1 MQPFKQKIK
10 QKIKQL
16 QRETY
21 AIYLASKHP
30 GVPWYARGLAICIA
44 AYAFS
49 PIDLIPDV
57 IPIIGFLD
65 DLILVPLGI
74 LLVSRMIPPDVL
86 AECRQKSKE
95 AMQQKRPKNWIMAV
109 TIISIW
115 VILGGLVVVW
125 LSKLLQRS

>member
-1 MQPFKQKIK
+1 MQSLKQKLK
-10 QKIKQL
+10 KFK
-16 QRETY
+16 RETY

-30 GVPWYARGLAICIA
+30 DVPWYARALAVCIA

-74 LLVSRMIPPDVL
+74 LLVTRMIPPDVL
-86 AECRQKSKE
+86 AECRQKSEE
-95 AMQQKRPKNWIMAV
+95 AMREKHTKNWIMAAV
-109 TIISIW
+109 IISIW
-115 VILGGLVVVW
+115 VILGGLMAVW